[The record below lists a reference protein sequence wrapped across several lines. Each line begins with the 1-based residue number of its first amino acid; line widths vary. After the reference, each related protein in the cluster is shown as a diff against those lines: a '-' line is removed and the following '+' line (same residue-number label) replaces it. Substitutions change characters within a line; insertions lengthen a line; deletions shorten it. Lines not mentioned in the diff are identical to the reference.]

1 MRQFIVVGHDAPTT
15 AEFTLDDLPGAG
27 RLDVLCK
34 CVTSALLVS
43 HDIRE
48 DVQVSLVLD
57 DTYTIRFDGATLR
70 GLHPDERSTAALIR
84 TALEAR
90 EEAIGHVEVETSP
103 GVFLS
108 RRDFETTLD
117 DANRDGTIV
126 ELHESG
132 TPVVDV
138 EPPENPVFVLSDD
151 RDFTAEE
158 TDRLS
163 SVADRR
169 VRLGPTRLHADQ
181 AITVAHNYLDTDG
194 FRTY

>member
-15 AEFTLDDLPGAG
+15 SDFSLDGLPGAG

-57 DTYTIRFDGATLR
+57 DALTIRFDGATLR

-84 TALEAR
+84 TALEQR
-90 EEAIGHVEVETSP
+90 EEAVGHMEVETSP

-108 RRDFETTLD
+108 RRDFATTLS
-117 DANRDGTIV
+117 DAASDGTVV
-126 ELHESG
+126 ELHEDG

-138 EPPENPVFVLSDD
+138 EPPENPVFVLSDN
-151 RDFTAEE
+151 RDFTDGEAEH
-158 TDRLS
+158 LA

-169 VRLGPTRLHADQ
+169 IRLGPRRLHADQ
-181 AITVAHNYLDTDG
+181 AITVAHNYLDTGG